1 MKIFRYF
8 AFLFTFPFIGLLSV
22 KADAIKGFYSYGAI
36 NGVDVFLSGMD
47 EGNYSNY
54 KMINAGN
61 EFNLKIDIDTFYGI
75 SANYI
80 TVVTYCSTNNYPAIL
95 LTPHID
101 VSQGKLIAN
110 YSTNA
115 SLGTCSVSQYT
126 GSLHQ
131 AVVAI
136 SKLNGYEMYSFKLWA
151 GASVNYNSFVQ
162 ITDISTYEYTPELEN
177 SFREK
182 INSNTII
189 DQNNALINKSDET
202 NSKLD
207 EAENTRK
214 GIWGTIK
221 DVLSNIIALP
231 KKIVEF
237 LVDALKDLFIPTEEQ
252 ISEVIDDSKELSEN
266 FGFIGEGVSFSVQL
280 FTSLLNIGQSTGCVD
295 FPEFSLD
302 FTNVDSIGHKVKFWE
317 KSSVCLA
324 DNAWFGTGSNGI
336 VVVRSVTTILCIVVF
351 LNFCY
356 RAFFRVLSKESVD

>member
-1 MKIFRYF
+1 MGKLKKCLLMLIM
-8 AFLFTFPFIGLLSV
+8 PFIGILSV
-22 KADAIKGFYSYGAI
+22 NADAIKGFYSYGTV
-36 NGVDVFLSGMD
+36 NGSDVFLSGME

-54 KMINAGN
+54 RMISAGQ
-61 EFNLKIDIDTFYGI
+61 EFNLKIDIDTFNAL

-80 TVVTYCSTNNYPAIL
+80 TVVTYCSTNNYPAIV

-151 GASVNYNSFVQ
+151 GASVDYNSFVQ

-189 DQNNALINKSDET
+189 DQNNSIMNKQDDT

-231 KKIVEF
+231 KKIVDF
-237 LVDALKDLFIPTEEQ
+237 LVDALKSLFIPEDMSFLDDFKES
-252 ISEVIDDSKELSEN
+252 ISNKLGFIAQVPIAVID
-266 FGFIGEGVSFSVQL
+266 FGIDLV
-280 FTSLLNIGQSTGCVD
+280 N
-295 FPEFSLD
+295 LD
-302 FTNVDSIGHKVKFWE
+302 VEEMT
-317 KSSVCLA
+317 
-324 DNAWFGTGSNGI
+324 
-336 VVVRSVTTILCIVVF
+336 SVTFPTVEIFGVHFWPEMEVDITPIMSKFSSLKYLTDVLCVTMCVST
-351 LNFCY
+351 LNRWREKFTGGGET
-356 RAFFRVLSKESVD
+356 K

>member
-1 MKIFRYF
+1 MGKLKKCLLMLIIS
-8 AFLFTFPFIGLLSV
+8 FIGLLSV

-54 KMINAGN
+54 KMITAGN

-151 GASVNYNSFVQ
+151 GASVDYNSFVQ

-189 DQNNALINKSDET
+189 DQNNSIINKQDDT

-237 LVDALKDLFIPTEEQ
+237 LVDALKSLFIPEDMSFLDDFKET
-252 ISEVIDDSKELSEN
+252 ISNKLGFIAQVPIAVID
-266 FGFIGEGVSFSVQL
+266 FGIDLV
-280 FTSLLNIGQSTGCVD
+280 N
-295 FPEFSLD
+295 LD
-302 FTNVDSIGHKVKFWE
+302 VEEMT
-317 KSSVCLA
+317 
-324 DNAWFGTGSNGI
+324 
-336 VVVRSVTTILCIVVF
+336 SVTFPTVEIFGVHFWPEMEVDITPIMSKFSSLKYLTDVLCVTMCVST
-351 LNFCY
+351 LNRWREKFTGGGET
-356 RAFFRVLSKESVD
+356 K

>member
-1 MKIFRYF
+1 MGKLKKCLLMLIIS
-8 AFLFTFPFIGLLSV
+8 FIGLLSV

-54 KMINAGN
+54 KMITAGN

-80 TVVTYCSTNNYPAIL
+80 TVVTYCSTNNYPAIV

-151 GASVNYNSFVQ
+151 GASVDYNSFVQ

-189 DQNNALINKSDET
+189 DQNNSIINKQDDT

-237 LVDALKDLFIPTEEQ
+237 LVDALKSLFIPEDMSFLDDFKET
-252 ISEVIDDSKELSEN
+252 ISNKLGFIAQVPIAVID
-266 FGFIGEGVSFSVQL
+266 FGIDLV
-280 FTSLLNIGQSTGCVD
+280 N
-295 FPEFSLD
+295 LD
-302 FTNVDSIGHKVKFWE
+302 VEEMT
-317 KSSVCLA
+317 
-324 DNAWFGTGSNGI
+324 
-336 VVVRSVTTILCIVVF
+336 SVTFPTVEIFGVHFWPEMEVDITPIMSKFSSLKYLTDVLCVTMCVST
-351 LNFCY
+351 LNRWREKFTGGGET
-356 RAFFRVLSKESVD
+356 K

>member
-1 MKIFRYF
+1 MGKLKKCLLMLIIS
-8 AFLFTFPFIGLLSV
+8 FIGLLSV
-22 KADAIKGFYSYGAI
+22 KADAIKGFYSHGAI

-54 KMINAGN
+54 KMITAGN

-80 TVVTYCSTNNYPAIL
+80 TVVTYCSTNNYPAIV

-151 GASVNYNSFVQ
+151 GASVDYNSFVQ

-189 DQNNALINKSDET
+189 DQNNSIINKQDDT

-237 LVDALKDLFIPTEEQ
+237 LVDALKSLFIPEDMSFLDDFKET
-252 ISEVIDDSKELSEN
+252 ISNKLGFIAQVPIAVID
-266 FGFIGEGVSFSVQL
+266 FGIDLV
-280 FTSLLNIGQSTGCVD
+280 N
-295 FPEFSLD
+295 LD
-302 FTNVDSIGHKVKFWE
+302 VEEMT
-317 KSSVCLA
+317 
-324 DNAWFGTGSNGI
+324 
-336 VVVRSVTTILCIVVF
+336 SVTFPTVEIFGVHFWPEMEVDITPIMSKFSSLKYLTDVLCVTMCVST
-351 LNFCY
+351 LNRWREKFTGGGET
-356 RAFFRVLSKESVD
+356 K

>member
-1 MKIFRYF
+1 MLIM
-8 AFLFTFPFIGLLSV
+8 PFIGILSV
-22 KADAIKGFYSYGAI
+22 NADAIKGFYSYGTV
-36 NGVDVFLSGMD
+36 NGSDVFLSGME

-54 KMINAGN
+54 RMISAGQ
-61 EFNLKIDIDTFYGI
+61 EFNLKIDIDTFNAL

-80 TVVTYCSTNNYPAIL
+80 TVVTYCSTNNYPAIV

-151 GASVNYNSFVQ
+151 GASVDYNSFVQ

-189 DQNNALINKSDET
+189 DQNNSIMNKQDDT

-231 KKIVEF
+231 KKIVDF
-237 LVDALKDLFIPTEEQ
+237 LVDALKSLFIPEDMSFLDDFKES
-252 ISEVIDDSKELSEN
+252 ISNKLGFIAQVPIAVID
-266 FGFIGEGVSFSVQL
+266 FGIDLV
-280 FTSLLNIGQSTGCVD
+280 N
-295 FPEFSLD
+295 LD
-302 FTNVDSIGHKVKFWE
+302 VEEMT
-317 KSSVCLA
+317 
-324 DNAWFGTGSNGI
+324 
-336 VVVRSVTTILCIVVF
+336 SVTFPTVEIFGVHFWPEMEVDITPIMSKFSSLKYLTDVLCVTMCVST
-351 LNFCY
+351 LNRWREKFTGGGET
-356 RAFFRVLSKESVD
+356 K